1 MVPPSDEKPSS
12 RSTAA
17 IWAILEHLYSEMVAG
32 TPFKRGLLDMLL
44 LSLFQIPLIRSVVF
58 FNGKKV
64 LFQLLFKNIGE
75 KLAIPFSP
83 KFKNSFKK
91 VVVLS
96 ILSAEADSL
105 NIDKKVA
112 EK

>member
-75 KLAIPFSP
+75 KPTFQKGDFAVTLLPV
-83 KFKNSFKK
+83 FKESASE
-91 VVVLS
+91 LS
-96 ILSAEADSL
+96 VQ
-105 NIDKKVA
+105 K
-112 EK
+112 